1 MLCPKANLRAD
12 VKPIWEILIGFNLGD
27 FIMTN
32 LSNIANDI
40 HFENDYGK
48 EPIALAK
55 FIQTPAELAI
65 GYGVAGFIGFIS
77 TGFPALA
84 YVGFIAGND
93 LVWAK
98 SYNRGKAESWK
109 ASQTQ
114 ELLRLLEEGERD
126 NAVQNP
132 EALTVTRLEGE
143 RNTLTQPAKPVV
155 TNAQTCYQTILN
167 SPYASRAIFG
177 YQRTGKTYLAALA
190 SRAIGCPVFHVNLL
204 SVGPEDGQYWS
215 HAAQSVCID
224 LLTCSESDAKAK
236 IKAAIAVVDQFVR
249 HSGNALLVID
259 EVTFIGFKPNRY
271 ADDLAPLL
279 DRIADQIAAF
289 SSAGIKRGKALW
301 TIAPEFVATTLTD
314 QIKAVKKLPLCYV
327 SIEKG
332 RTIGWEGNAIG
343 FSTETFNQI
352 ANNFTIEPPPA
363 SLGCDR
369 IAYINGMWMPL
380 GEMPSLPPAQSIP
393 DSPQQLIQQWD
404 SAHPSEVFARAALAT
419 FVPEVEAIVTEAQDF
434 TEWFPGDPAMHS
446 FIDWLSTRK
455 ESSSEITDRQIQSSY
470 WAKKYG
476 RDRSNIDRIVDQ
488 AIEYGFLIPTNSEV
502 YDIGTW

>member
-1 MLCPKANLRAD
+1 
-12 VKPIWEILIGFNLGD
+12 
-27 FIMTN
+27 MTN

-48 EPIALAK
+48 EAIALAR

-65 GYGVAGFIGFIS
+65 GYGVVGFIGFVS
-77 TGFPALA
+77 VGFPALA

-93 LVWAK
+93 LLWAK
-98 SYNRGKAESWK
+98 SHNRSKAESWRD
-109 ASQTQ
+109 SQTQ
-114 ELLRLLEEGERD
+114 ELLKLLEEGERD

-143 RNTLTQPAKPVV
+143 RNTLTQPAKPVA
-155 TNAQTCYQTILN
+155 TNAQTCYQIILN

-190 SRAIGCPVFHVNLL
+190 SRAIGCPVFHINLL
-204 SVGPEDGQYWS
+204 SVGPEDAQYWQ
-215 HAAQSVCID
+215 HAAQSICID

-236 IKAAIAVVDQFVR
+236 IKAAIDVVDQFVR
-249 HSGNALLVID
+249 HPGNALLVID
-259 EVTFIGFKPNRY
+259 EVTFIGFKSNRY
-271 ADDLAPLL
+271 AGQLTPLL

-363 SLGCDR
+363 PLGCDR
-369 IAYINGMWMPL
+369 IVFINGCWMPL
-380 GEMPSLPPAQSIP
+380 GDLPALPPATP
-393 DSPQQLIQQWD
+393 DTPQQLIQQWG
-404 SAHPSEVFARAALAT
+404 SAHPAEVFARAAMAT
-419 FVPEVEAIVTEAQDF
+419 FVPEVEESIATNAQDF
-434 TEWFPGDPAMHS
+434 TEWFPDDPAMHS

-455 ESSSEITDRQIQSSY
+455 ESNNEVTDRQIQSSY

-476 RDRSNIDRIVDQ
+476 RNRTNIDRIVDQ
-488 AIEYGFLIPTNSEV
+488 AIEYGFLISINSEI
-502 YDIGTW
+502 YEIGTW